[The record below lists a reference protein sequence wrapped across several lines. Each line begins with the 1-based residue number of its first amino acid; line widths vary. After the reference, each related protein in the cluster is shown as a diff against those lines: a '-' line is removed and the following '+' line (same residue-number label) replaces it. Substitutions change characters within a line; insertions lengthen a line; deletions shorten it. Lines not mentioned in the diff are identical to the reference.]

1 MERKI
6 DLNLSTF
13 KIVFENQILQINY
26 DTSFKEYQTQT
37 IDNVIQQVL
46 DKIGPKP
53 AIATSKDYTL
63 FCSCGRPFNPKKLI
77 SSAKCTHYFEEDYI
91 KEKNKN
97 EKFLLCKSE
106 KYEKYDK
113 YLSDNEISNI
123 LMKATGAKEAIK
135 LTGLVY

>member
-77 SSAKCTHYFEEDYI
+77 SSEKCSH
-91 KEKNKN
+91 
-97 EKFLLCKSE
+97 
-106 KYEKYDK
+106 
-113 YLSDNEISNI
+113 
-123 LMKATGAKEAIK
+123 
-135 LTGLVY
+135 